1 MRTNSTNKPAR
12 SRFSERATLGAFAAA
27 LALTSCGL
35 FSSGDKFTGYR
46 LCGRSESRDDA
57 CVMLLGLT
65 EDANYYEVEIV
76 EETDTEIRI
85 RVEAIGSPEGDEEK
99 GLKMVEL
106 SQPLGDRAV
115 IDDTSGE
122 SVPFVER

>member
-1 MRTNSTNKPAR
+1 MRTNSTNRTAR
-12 SRFSERATLGAFAAA
+12 SLFGQRATLGVFAAA
-27 LALTSCGL
+27 LALTSCSLLG
-35 FSSGDKFTGYR
+35 SGDEFTGYR

-57 CVMLLGLT
+57 CVVLLGLT
-65 EDANYYEVEIV
+65 EDAHYYEVQIV
-76 EETDTEIRI
+76 DETDSEIRI

-99 GLKMVEL
+99 GLRMVEL
-106 SQPLGDRAV
+106 SQPLGNRAV

>member
-1 MRTNSTNKPAR
+1 
-12 SRFSERATLGAFAAA
+12 
-27 LALTSCGL
+27 
-35 FSSGDKFTGYR
+35 
-46 LCGRSESRDDA
+46 
-57 CVMLLGLT
+57 MLLGLT